1 MADYTRGE
9 NMIDKKRTACFT
21 GHRKIPAQDIQKIE
35 KQLNKIIEKLYPK
48 GVIFY
53 GTGGC
58 YGFDMLAEKA
68 VIRAR
73 NRYKEIKLILVLPCK
88 DQEKYWTEDNKKMFA
103 EIKNQADKIVYLSEN
118 YSGNCMHKRNRHL
131 VNFSGYCVAYFNK
144 NSGGTAFTVNYA
156 RQNGLEI
163 FNLSNLK

>member
-1 MADYTRGE
+1 
-9 NMIDKKRTACFT
+9 MIDKKRTACFT
-21 GHRKIPAQDIQKIE
+21 GHRKIHVKDMRKIE
-35 KQLNKIIEKLYPK
+35 KQLDKIIKKLYKK

-53 GTGGC
+53 GVGGS

-68 VIRAR
+68 VIRAK
-73 NRYKEIKLILVLPCK
+73 NRHKEIKLILVLPCK
-88 DQEKYWTEDNKKMFA
+88 NQEKYWTEDNKTAFA

-118 YSGNCMHKRNRHL
+118 YSGDCMHKRNRHL
-131 VNFSGYCVAYFNK
+131 VDFSGYCVAYLNK

-163 FNLSNLK
+163 VNLGSLSD

>member
-1 MADYTRGE
+1 
-9 NMIDKKRTACFT
+9 MIDKKRTACFT
-21 GHRKIPAQDIQKIE
+21 GHRKISVQEIKNIE
-35 KQLNKIIEKLYPK
+35 KQLDDIIEKLYQK

-53 GTGGC
+53 GVGGS

-68 VIRAR
+68 VIREKSR
-73 NRYKEIKLILVLPCK
+73 HSDIKLILFLPCK
-88 DQEKYWTEDNKKMFA
+88 NQEKYWTEDNKTAFA

-118 YSGNCMHKRNRHL
+118 YSVDCMHKRNRHL
-131 VNFSGYCVAYFNK
+131 VDFSGYCVAYLNK

-163 FNLSNLK
+163 FNLGKLK